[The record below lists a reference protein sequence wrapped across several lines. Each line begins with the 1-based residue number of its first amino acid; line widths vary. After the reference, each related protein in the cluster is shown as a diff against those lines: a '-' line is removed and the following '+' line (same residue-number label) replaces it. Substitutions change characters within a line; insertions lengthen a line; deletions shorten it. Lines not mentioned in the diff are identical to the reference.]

1 VAQIVWLNSF
11 SVVLKVQTESWL
23 YCPIEPVGLR
33 CSASTPL
40 LVEDNQNPW
49 NMLDHPISFPNHF
62 IFRPL
67 KVTVEL
73 FGIPRLRAGVSQSVA
88 DGSTLGEILL
98 DLGRRFPSLGESCI
112 DGCTLKAGYIANL
125 RGERFVSDPE
135 TELNEGDIVL
145 LMSLDA
151 GG

>member
-1 VAQIVWLNSF
+1 
-11 SVVLKVQTESWL
+11 
-23 YCPIEPVGLR
+23 
-33 CSASTPL
+33 
-40 LVEDNQNPW
+40 
-49 NMLDHPISFPNHF
+49 MLDRPISSPTHF

-67 KVTVEL
+67 QVTVEL
-73 FGIPRLRAGVSQSVA
+73 FGIPRLRAGASQSVA
-88 DGSTLGEILL
+88 DGSTLCEILL
-98 DLGRRFPSLGESCI
+98 DLARRFPSLGEACI

-125 RGERFVSDPE
+125 SGERFVTDPE

>member
-1 VAQIVWLNSF
+1 
-11 SVVLKVQTESWL
+11 
-23 YCPIEPVGLR
+23 
-33 CSASTPL
+33 
-40 LVEDNQNPW
+40 
-49 NMLDHPISFPNHF
+49 MLDLPISSPIHLVL
-62 IFRPL
+62 RPL
-67 KVTVEL
+67 QVTVEL

-98 DLGRRFPSLGESCI
+98 DLSRRFPSLGKSCI
-112 DGCTLKAGYIANL
+112 EGCNLKAGYIANL
-125 RGERFVSDPE
+125 RGERFVTDPE

>member
-1 VAQIVWLNSF
+1 MSLNSF
-11 SVVLKVQTESWL
+11 SVVLKVPQESWL
-23 YCPIEPVGLR
+23 YCPIGPVGLR
-33 CSASTPL
+33 CSTSTPL

-49 NMLDHPISFPNHF
+49 NMLDHPISSPIHF

-67 KVTVEL
+67 QVTVEL

-98 DLGRRFPSLGESCI
+98 DLARRFPSLGESCI

-125 RGERFVSDPE
+125 SGERFVTDPE